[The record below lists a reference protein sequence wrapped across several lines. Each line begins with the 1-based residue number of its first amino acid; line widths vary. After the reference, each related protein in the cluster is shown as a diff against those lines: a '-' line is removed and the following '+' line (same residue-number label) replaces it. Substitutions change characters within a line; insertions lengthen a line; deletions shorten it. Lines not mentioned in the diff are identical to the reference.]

1 MWFEDQRQMPGSA
14 LPDFAAFVDEAP
26 VPAFSNPERS
36 ACYHLV
42 CERLLAVGAKEAGHA
57 ASPRLISYKA
67 PKLGDKS
74 LRLAVKDLIHIRERS
89 RQPGPNI
96 FVSMLNPAKED
107 AACLHIAR
115 KRGVAIV
122 GKTNRSE
129 FAIGGICCHQHR
141 IVSNCRAGRQLFIG
155 NP

>member
-1 MWFEDQRQMPGSA
+1 LVLRKPA
-14 LPDFAAFVDEAP
+14 TPLPHAF
-26 VPAFSNPERS
+26 
-36 ACYHLV
+36 
-42 CERLLAVGAKEAGHA
+42 
-57 ASPRLISYKA
+57 ISYKA

-89 RQPGPNI
+89 PQPGPNI

-115 KRGVAIV
+115 KRRVAIV

-129 FAIGGICCHQHR
+129 FAIGG
-141 IVSNCRAGRQLFIG
+141 NLL
-155 NP
+155 P